1 MAIIIYLNW
10 EHLEAL
16 VTTDKPSLVK
26 GITTYKKVNQSD
38 EEIMIKQELKTSTYI
53 YNGETV
59 FGYAQ
64 GIGNLE
70 YIAGPRKG

>member
-1 MAIIIYLNW
+1 
-10 EHLEAL
+10 
-16 VTTDKPSLVK
+16 
-26 GITTYKKVNQSD
+26 
-38 EEIMIKQELKTSTYI
+38 MIKQELKTNTYI

-64 GIGNLE
+64 GTGKLE